1 MVVFYYLY
9 YYYYLFRTRPS
20 AELRYPVRA
29 DHPKGR
35 RAFTMGANGG
45 SLEGSK
51 YPAIWRMSCRTLLG
65 VPGSVPHPQRKDVT
79 LQAPP
84 WRIVLRCIPCASR
97 LPLFATGWMGSERK
111 TGNYFSGNLVSVSAA
126 IPNHLT

>member
-65 VPGSVPHPQRKDVT
+65 VPGGVPIPKGKVLPYRLLPGGSCYAAYPSPLACCQNKGVIT
-79 LQAPP
+79 LPGCKAL
-84 WRIVLRCIPCASR
+84 VL
-97 LPLFATGWMGSERK
+97 TEVN
-111 TGNYFSGNLVSVSAA
+111 TN
-126 IPNHLT
+126 

>member
-35 RAFTMGANGG
+35 RAFTMCAHGG

-65 VPGSVPHPQRKDVT
+65 VPGGVPHPQRKGVT

-84 WRIVLRCIPCASR
+84 WRIVLRCIPIPLSL
-97 LPLFATGWMGSERK
+97 LPKHGCNNAAR
-111 TGNYFSGNLVSVSAA
+111 VQSVGVNRSQ
-126 IPNHLT
+126 H